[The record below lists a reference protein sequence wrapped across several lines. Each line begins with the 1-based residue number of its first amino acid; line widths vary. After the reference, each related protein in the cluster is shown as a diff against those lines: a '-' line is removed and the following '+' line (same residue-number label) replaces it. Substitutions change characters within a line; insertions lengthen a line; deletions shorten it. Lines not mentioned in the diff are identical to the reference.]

1 MYTVRHYRCGNSLEH
16 HPRTLRISLLAA
28 VSCMCVAVPREAV
41 ASWTVVRLHPS
52 TALESV
58 ALCVDENTQGGWTNT
73 PNRGAVWAGTSA
85 SVTFVDTSW
94 AVVKAMYGPDKAGK
108 VLDGAG
114 HYRAALWRGAGNEF
128 LDLRPAGAAD
138 AAVLG
143 MFGTIQVGETY
154 WNIGSGQRSGYHA
167 TLWNGTAV
175 SWQDLSPVG
184 SSDSHLAG
192 IDASGQAGRFRTS
205 VSAPYHAALWHGTA
219 ESVVDLHPA
228 AAYASQAQAISNG
241 RQGGWVQPVQ
251 NGYYR
256 AALWAGSAGS
266 YSDLTPVNAYS
277 SAINGMDADIQAG
290 ATLFDGIADPNTH
303 ATVWWG
309 SAASVFDLHGLL
321 SSDYTSSTAYAVDV
335 DEFGTIRVVGS
346 AYNNN
351 NYLPNG
357 TYYPRNEAM
366 MWVLLPEPSSLAALA
381 AGLAGLAGV
390 RPRRRK

>member
-1 MYTVRHYRCGNSLEH
+1 MYTVRHYRCGNPLKH

-154 WNIGSGQRSGYHA
+154 WNTGSGQRSGYHA
-167 TLWNGTAV
+167 TLWNGTV
-175 SWQDLSPVG
+175 DGWQDLSPVG
-184 SSDSHLAG
+184 SSDSHLAA
-192 IDASGQAGRFRTS
+192 IDASGQAGLFRAS
-205 VSAPYHAALWHGTA
+205 VSSPYHAALWHGTA
-219 ESVVDLHPA
+219 AGVVDLHPVG
-228 AAYASQAQAISNG
+228 AYSSQAQAIANG
-241 RQGGWVQPVQ
+241 RQGGYVQYERDGP
-251 NGYYR
+251 R
-256 AALWAGSAGS
+256 TAALWSGTADSFL
-266 YSDLTPVNAYS
+266 DLTPAGGPTIGGAVY
-277 SAINGMDADIQAG
+277 GMDGNVQVGGAGFADGTGG
-290 ATLFDGIADPNTH
+290 ATIWFGTPE
-303 ATVWWG
+303 
-309 SAASVFDLHGLL
+309 SAFNLGTLL
-321 SSDYTSSTAYAVDV
+321 SSDYTSSIAYGVDI

-346 AYNNN
+346 AYYNRT
-351 NYLPNG
+351 L
-357 TYYPRNEAM
+357 YPHNEAM
-366 MWVLLPEPSSLAALA
+366 MWVLVPEPSSIAALA